1 MSPETIFCSRCGQSM
16 QADAT
21 FCQRCGASMAPTA
34 TAEATSPPTVSP
46 GQVPFVGTFAQ
57 PYGGFWIRVL
67 AYIVDRIVVGI
78 TFTPVLIFFGLRLA
92 TQLHGIAPND
102 PEQLGPIF
110 HFVGNVGPI
119 ALIVQWL
126 YEALLTSSAW
136 QGTVGKHMLDLKVT
150 DEQGNR
156 ISFERATGRYFA
168 KIISGLTL
176 GIGYLMVAFTERKQG
191 LHDMI
196 AGTLVM
202 KGIGSQQ

>member
-1 MSPETIFCSRCGQSM
+1 MSTETIFCSRCGQSM
-16 QADAT
+16 QADAI
-21 FCQRCGASMAPTA
+21 FCQKCGTPVRPAPPPGAIPEAIPVVPAFAS
-34 TAEATSPPTVSP
+34 V
-46 GQVPFVGTFAQ
+46 QR
-57 PYGGFWIRVL
+57 YGGFWIRVL
-67 AYIVDRIVVGI
+67 VYIVDRIVMGI
-78 TFTPVLIFFGLRLA
+78 IFTPVLIFFGLRLA

-102 PEQLGPIF
+102 PDQLGPIF

-136 QGTVGKHMLDLKVT
+136 QGTVGKHILDLKVT

-168 KIISGLTL
+168 KIISSLTL

-191 LHDMI
+191 LHDLI
-196 AGTLVM
+196 AHTLVM
-202 KGIGSQQ
+202 KS